1 MAGSTDSIERDI
13 ERARDSLASTLDELA
28 TRTNPKRLLEQA
40 KTKIAASLAEPKV
53 KAALAGV
60 AGLVLVVVV
69 ARARR

>member
-28 TRTNPKRLLEQA
+28 TRTNPKRLLEQI
-40 KTKIAASLAEPKV
+40 KIKVTTSLADPKV

-69 ARARR
+69 ARSRR